1 MHPIALINA
10 ILLCVSNTSFMVA
23 GIILNY
29 AVIVSLLR
37 APQLRKKLCYFMIFV
52 LSFSDLAAVGI
63 THPVL
68 ISSSVLWYMQMYHR
82 KIELTRGYAAVLLGC
97 FSMFALLTLNIE
109 RYLATTRPFFHQTFV
124 TKGKLTLFLAFQIIT
139 MGALT
144 TLYSF
149 YLKTNLYRNIFITI
163 IVLSF
168 LSAFLNYKIL
178 VIVKTKR
185 EDELRVAPTNLTNPG
200 HQEARQKRRKR
211 NLKFKNISTCSLAV
225 GCFFVC
231 SIPTAMYAIWILN
244 SKAAWNDR
252 QAMLFKIWAN
262 TFFSMNSTFN
272 CLIFFWRHSILR
284 REGMKIIKC
293 LGAKRS

>member
-1 MHPIALINA
+1 
-10 ILLCVSNTSFMVA
+10 
-23 GIILNY
+23 
-29 AVIVSLLR
+29 
-37 APQLRKKLCYFMIFV
+37 MIFV

-68 ISSSVLWYMQMYHR
+68 ISSSVLWCMQVYHR

-124 TKGKLTLFLAFQIIT
+124 TKGKLTLFLAIQIIT

-168 LSAFLNYKIL
+168 LFAFAFLNYKIL

-185 EDELRVAPTNLTNPG
+185 EDELRVAPTNLTTPG
-200 HQEARQKRRKR
+200 HQEARQK
-211 NLKFKNISTCSLAV
+211 
-225 GCFFVC
+225 
-231 SIPTAMYAIWILN
+231 
-244 SKAAWNDR
+244 DE
-252 QAMLFKIWAN
+252 
-262 TFFSMNSTFN
+262 
-272 CLIFFWRHSILR
+272 
-284 REGMKIIKC
+284 REI
-293 LGAKRS
+293 

>member
-10 ILLCVSNTSFMVA
+10 ILLCVSNTSFMVG

-68 ISSSVLWYMQMYHR
+68 ISSSVLWYMQMYHI

-168 LSAFLNYKIL
+168 LSVVLDPLYTTISTRQISPRDAAWTPRGFDGINFSPGRFKAFFPPRAGSTRDD
-178 VIVKTKR
+178 VIT
-185 EDELRVAPTNLTNPG
+185 
-200 HQEARQKRRKR
+200 
-211 NLKFKNISTCSLAV
+211 FKNDVIT
-225 GCFFVC
+225 
-231 SIPTAMYAIWILN
+231 
-244 SKAAWNDR
+244 K
-252 QAMLFKIWAN
+252 
-262 TFFSMNSTFN
+262 
-272 CLIFFWRHSILR
+272 
-284 REGMKIIKC
+284 
-293 LGAKRS
+293 